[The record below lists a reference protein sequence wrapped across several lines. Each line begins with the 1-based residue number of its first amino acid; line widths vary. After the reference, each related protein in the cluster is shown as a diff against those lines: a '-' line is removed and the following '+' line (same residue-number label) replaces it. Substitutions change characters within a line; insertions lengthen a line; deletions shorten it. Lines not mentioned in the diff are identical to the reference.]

1 MFRLIYLRVPTEAA
15 HGHVLGL
22 LNKFEPNNE
31 NFGKR
36 QLTNRFFSDV
46 ELQNEMSPVVGKL
59 K

>member
-1 MFRLIYLRVPTEAA
+1 MEQSQWKAREMFLLIYLRVPTEAA

-36 QLTNRFFSDV
+36 
-46 ELQNEMSPVVGKL
+46 
-59 K
+59 